1 MNAGLEDIGLAGLE
15 TNFVQLSEDDAEE
28 DQVDVA
34 TQDTSDAKN
43 TQATKV
49 NGDGNKKPV
58 EL

>member
-43 TQATKV
+43 TQSTKV
-49 NGDGNKKPV
+49 SGDGNKKPV